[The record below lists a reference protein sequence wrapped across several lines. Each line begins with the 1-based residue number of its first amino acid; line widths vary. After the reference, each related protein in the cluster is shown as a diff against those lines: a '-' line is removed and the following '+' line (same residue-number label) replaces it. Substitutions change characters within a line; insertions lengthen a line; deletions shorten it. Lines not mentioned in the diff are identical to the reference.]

1 MENTGTP
8 VKQGLTAAQAEERR
22 QQGLF
27 NKQENH
33 ISKSVGQ
40 ILRDNLM
47 TFFNLINII
56 LAVLILSVGSYK
68 NAAFMGIVVCN
79 TAIGI
84 IQELRAKRT
93 LDRLS
98 LMSAAKATVRRDG
111 REFQVALE
119 DVVLGDILLLSSGNQ
134 ICADSIVREGTI
146 EVNEALITGESD
158 VVVKHPGDRLY
169 SGSFVVSGHAAAET
183 EHVGEENYSYKLT
196 HAARTF
202 KKHPSQLQKA
212 INVILKVVSILIV
225 PLGVGLFCSQYF
237 LAESSFSNSVINTV
251 AAVLG
256 MIPEGLVLLISVA
269 LAVGVVNLGRRKT
282 LVHELFCIETL
293 ARVDVLCLDKTGTL
307 TEGRMSVEDT
317 VLLEPGFPL
326 EQAMGKITAV
336 LEDENATFQAVR
348 EHFPA
353 EKGIRALRT
362 IPFSSA
368 RKYSG
373 AVFREEGTLLMGAY
387 EFLFPQGDPAVS
399 TRIASYAQQGVRVL
413 TVAWSPDAASEEGLP
428 CNLRPCALILLSDV
442 VRPDTRET
450 LSYFQKQ
457 DVRLMVISGDN
468 PATVSSI
475 AKKAGLPGAEAYIDA
490 TVLRTP
496 ESIRAAVERYQIFG
510 RVTPEQ
516 KKEIVQ
522 ALKAQGHTVAM
533 TGDGVNDVLALKE
546 ADCSIAMAAGSDA
559 AKDCSN
565 LVLLDSNFASMP
577 YIVREGRRVINNIQS
592 AASLF
597 LVKTIFS
604 VVLTLFS
611 LITSSAYP
619 FVPVQLTVIGACA
632 VGIPSFILSLEPTY
646 SRIQGNFLSTVFRKA
661 AAGAF
666 TVVLQVALA
675 TLICKILGST
685 SEVRATLCM
694 LAAGI
699 TSLFMIARVFP
710 LETVLRKVVY
720 YGMFVLF
727 FGILIAMPAFFE
739 LEDIGLRETVF
750 LLSVTLL
757 TPAILGV
764 MEQIINWIGTVA
776 GKIRAKFS
784 RSRNRRTVSGQN

>member
-1 MENTGTP
+1 MNGQTDTP
-8 VKQGLTAAQAEERR
+8 AGQGLTTAQVEERL

-27 NKQENH
+27 NKQENR
-33 ISKSVGQ
+33 ISKSTGR
-40 ILRDNLM
+40 IFRDNLM
-47 TFFNLINII
+47 TFFNLINLI
-56 LAVLILSVGSYK
+56 LAILVLSVGSYK
-68 NAAFMGIVVCN
+68 NAAFIGIVVCN

-98 LMSAAKATVRRDG
+98 LISAAKATVRRDG
-111 REFQVALE
+111 AERQIGIEE
-119 DVVLGDILLLSSGNQ
+119 VVLGDILLLSAGNQ
-134 ICADSIVREGTI
+134 ICADSIVREGSL

-158 VVVKHPGDRLY
+158 VIVKHPGDRLY
-169 SGSFVVSGHAAAET
+169 SGSFVVSGRAAVET
-183 EHVGEENYSYKLT
+183 EHVGADNFSYKLMSE
-196 HAARTF
+196 AKVL

-225 PLGVGLFCSQYF
+225 PLGAGLFCSQRF
-237 LAESSFSNSVINTV
+237 LAGAEISDAIVNTV

-256 MIPEGLVLLISVA
+256 MIPEGLVLLISIA
-269 LAVGVVNLGRRKT
+269 LAVGVINLGRRKT

-307 TEGRMSVEDT
+307 TEGRMAVEGT
-317 VLLEPGFPL
+317 VLLEEGFPL
-326 EQAMGKITAV
+326 EEVMGDLTAA
-336 LEDENATFQAVR
+336 LEDDNATFLAVR
-348 EHFPA
+348 ERFPA
-353 EKGIRALRT
+353 RVQRKALRT
-362 IPFSSA
+362 VPFSSA

-373 AVFREEGTLLMGAY
+373 AVFEGAGTYLMGAY
-387 EFLFPQGDPAVS
+387 EFLFPEGEPALRARVE
-399 TRIASYAQQGVRVL
+399 AYAKEGVRVL
-413 TVAWSPDAASEEGLP
+413 TVAHAPGNLPEMGLP
-428 CNLRPCALILLSDV
+428 AGLRPCALILLSDV
-442 VRPDTRET
+442 VRSDARET
-450 LSYFQKQ
+450 LEFFQKQ

-475 AKKAGLPGAEAYIDA
+475 ARKAGLPGAESYIDA

-496 ESIRAAVERYQIFG
+496 ESIRAAVERYRIFG

-516 KKEIVQ
+516 KKAIVQ

-604 VVLTLFS
+604 VILTLFC
-611 LITSSAYP
+611 LITGSAYP
-619 FVPVQLTVIGACA
+619 FVPIQLTVIGACT

-646 SRIQGNFLSTVFRKA
+646 SRIQGDFLRTVFRKA
-661 AAGAF
+661 AAGALA
-666 TVVLQVALA
+666 VVLQVAA
-675 TLICKILGST
+675 ST
-685 SEVRATLCM
+685 VVCWALEASAEARATICM
-694 LAAGI
+694 LATGI
-699 TSLFMIARVFP
+699 TGLFMIGRVFP
-710 LETVLRKVVY
+710 LQTLLRKAVY
-720 YGMFVLF
+720 YTMFLLF
-727 FGILIAMPAFFE
+727 FGILFTMPAFFD
-739 LEDIGLRETVF
+739 LVDIGFRETIF
-750 LLSVTLL
+750 LLAVALL
-757 TPAILGV
+757 TPAILQW
-764 MEQIINWIGTVA
+764 MERGIQGGERLLEKIGKKRKGRKA
-776 GKIRAKFS
+776 A
-784 RSRNRRTVSGQN
+784 